1 MRHHEQRVNQ
11 ASTGSG
17 ISWWEALRR
26 GYAPHQLAWLMDN
39 PARRLLLSP
48 SVFASRFRI
57 SETDRI
63 LEIGPGSGYFSVELA
78 RRVRGGRLELF
89 DLQPEMLVKARRK
102 LAKEAI
108 ENVGYTVGNASER
121 LPFPDAHFDIAILVT
136 VLREVPAKAAC
147 LSEIHRVLRPG
158 GVAVFH
164 EQLPDNLIRFAELRP
179 MVERAG
185 FVLERRQG
193 PSWNYTATFRK
204 PSEPTAGPKHKDAR
218 PPNEVTHPGVAP

>member
-1 MRHHEQRVNQ
+1 MRHHKESVNQ
-11 ASTGSG
+11 GSTGSG

-48 SVFASRFRI
+48 SAFANRFQI

-89 DLQPEMLVKARRK
+89 DLQPEMLAKAKRK
-102 LAKEAI
+102 LVKEAI
-108 ENVGYTVGNASER
+108 ENVGYTVGNASAR
-121 LPFPDAHFDIAILVT
+121 LPFPDAHFDIAVLVT
-136 VLREVPAKAAC
+136 VLREIPDKEAC
-147 LSEIHRVLRPG
+147 LTEINRVLRPA
-158 GVAVFH
+158 GVVVFH
-164 EQLPDNLIRFAELRP
+164 EQLPDNLIRFAELGP
-179 MVERAG
+179 MVESAG
-185 FVLERRQG
+185 FVLERRYG

-204 PSEPTAGPKHKDAR
+204 PSAPSAR
-218 PPNEVTHPGVAP
+218 THEVPGAA